1 LHAGGIPLK
10 SGREHMHFRP
20 LAPSKTA
27 RAWLTVFLQL
37 APFIL
42 EKNA

>member
-1 LHAGGIPLK
+1 
-10 SGREHMHFRP
+10 MHFRP